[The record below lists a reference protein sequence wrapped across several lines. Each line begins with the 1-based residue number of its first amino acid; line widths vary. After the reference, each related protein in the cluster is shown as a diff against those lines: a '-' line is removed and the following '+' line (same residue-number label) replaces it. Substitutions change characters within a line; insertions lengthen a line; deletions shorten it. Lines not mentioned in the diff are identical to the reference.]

1 MMRNLPLTWAVLNIA
16 LASALT
22 WVVYQ
27 SEALSDAFLFV
38 Q

>member
-22 WVVYQ
+22 WVVYR
-27 SEALSDAFLFV
+27 SEALNDALLFV